1 MPKCFSKCSK
11 IPRDLCTN
19 KECQYV
25 NGYKKQYCRL
35 SQKYKMDENCVPVMK
50 PKSEKIKNKKKCYSK
65 CRKLSEQLC
74 KNEGNKEC
82 TFINGKKQY
91 CRLSQK
97 YIMDENCNIHSKN
110 RLQSKISVR
119 NTKSSVS
126 ITKKSEP
133 KISDRTRKNNA
144 SRKINKFMR
153 QVDPNKRRARFL
165 HSICSDSGVCLSFG
179 KEIRTIK
186 KHFGGFVNFSY
197 IKEEIKRI
205 GEPSSNGFVN
215 EITYE
220 KNGYIANS
228 ILKST
233 MRKDADNLMFEYIVG
248 QYINKQCKLFPCFVE
263 TYGIFTYKNN
273 NVWDYIKNSKIIKNN
288 EIKDSLTLLP
298 ETITETSMEFSCK
311 NSKYLA
317 ILIQHIKDAKTI
329 YKMAQDPLFLEN
341 DMNNVLY
348 QIYMPLSILA
358 NTFTHYDLHTSN
370 VLVYEPVKNKYIQ
383 YKYLL
388 NDGTIVEFKSSY
400 IAKIIDYG
408 RSFFVDKTERGF
420 TKSSKYVYD
429 TICKI
434 KKCQPK
440 CGINVGF
447 STLAPEEYPGYFYY
461 ISSSVRNISHDLRLL
476 YELYSYPNLNKF
488 NPTLYNELKKVSYG
502 IGLNSNKEYGTKE
515 QTTMKMPNK
524 IVNVFDAYLS
534 LQNMVMG
541 NKLKN
546 DNDYKHMESLGTF
559 HIYQNGTPM
568 EFIPI

>member
-50 PKSEKIKNKKKCYSK
+50 PKSEKIKKKCYSK

-233 MRKDADNLMFEYIVG
+233 TRKDTDNLMFEYIVG
-248 QYINKQCKLFPCFVE
+248 QYINKQCKIFPCFVE

-273 NVWDYIKNSKIIKNN
+273 NVWNYIKDSKIIENT

-317 ILIQHIKDAKTI
+317 LLIQHIKDAKTI
-329 YKMAQDPLFLEN
+329 YKMSQNPLFLEN
-341 DMNNVLY
+341 DIINVLY
-348 QIYMPLSILA
+348 QIYMPLLNLA
-358 NTFTHYDLHTSN
+358 NTFTHYDLHMSN

-383 YKYLL
+383 YRYLL

-408 RSFFVDKTERGF
+408 RSFFIDKDETGF
-420 TKSSKYVYD
+420 SKSSKSIYD

-434 KKCQPK
+434 KKCEPH
-440 CGINVGF
+440 CGINFGF
-447 STLAPEEYPGYFYY
+447 STLAPEEYPGDFYY

-476 YELYSYPNLNKF
+476 YELYSYPNINQLNP
-488 NPTLYNELKKVSYG
+488 NLYNELEKVKYG
-502 IGLNSNKEYGTKE
+502 VGLTDNKQYGTKE
-515 QTTMKMPNK
+515 QLRMEMPNK
-524 IVNVFDAYLS
+524 IVNVFDAHLS
-534 LQNMVMG
+534 LKNLVMG

-546 DNDYKHMESLGTF
+546 DNDYKDMESLGTF

-568 EFIPI
+568 EFIPL

>member
-1 MPKCFSKCSK
+1 MPKCLSSCRKL
-11 IPRDLCTN
+11 PRELCT
-19 KECQYV
+19 KEECQYF
-25 NGYKKQYCRL
+25 NGSKKKYCRL
-35 SQKYKMDENCVPVMK
+35 SNKYKMDKNCIPVIK
-50 PKSEKIKNKKKCYSK
+50 PKTEKIKNKKKCYSK
-65 CRKLSEQLC
+65 CRKLSEELC
-74 KNEGNKEC
+74 NNQENKEC
-82 TFINGKKQY
+82 TFIKGKKY
-91 CRLSQK
+91 NFCRLSKK
-97 YIMDENCNIHSKN
+97 YKMDEDCIPKQTYNKIKSIHN
-110 RLQSKISVR
+110 QSIK
-119 NTKSSVS
+119 KSNSS
-126 ITKKSEP
+126 TKKH
-133 KISDRTRKNNA
+133 NA
-144 SRKINKFMR
+144 MNKINKFMR

-165 HSICSDSGVCLSFG
+165 QYICSDAGVCLSFG
-179 KEIRTIK
+179 KEISTIK

-197 IKEEIKRI
+197 IKEDIKRV